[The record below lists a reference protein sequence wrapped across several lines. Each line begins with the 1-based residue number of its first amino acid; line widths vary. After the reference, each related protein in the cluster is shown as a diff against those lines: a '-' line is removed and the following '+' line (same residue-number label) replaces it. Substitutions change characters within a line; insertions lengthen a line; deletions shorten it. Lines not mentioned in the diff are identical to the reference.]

1 MYEQQQG
8 VWEALEAW
16 EPVELSAGFDER
28 LYERIEQSRAKGFA
42 AFWSWLSRPGE
53 WIAVARP
60 GLAGALAALLLAA
73 GGIVSYQPQ
82 SADRVAVQRPWQ
94 AETEFVEQ
102 IDQALDD
109 IEMLADFEALVLEP
123 EGQGRS

>member
-1 MYEQQQG
+1 
-8 VWEALEAW
+8 
-16 EPVELSAGFDER
+16 
-28 LYERIEQSRAKGFA
+28 
-42 AFWSWLSRPGE
+42 
-53 WIAVARP
+53 VARP